1 MKDNPLMIGSA
12 VALPKAELD
21 PLLADLRANGYLT
34 VGPKL
39 QDECIVY
46 KEIEGLKDLP
56 RGILSDQKPASYRLM
71 QTSKER
77 YFDFIPAAQSW
88 KQFLFPPRV
97 PLFSG
102 LREGAWQFKPDRDPA
117 PHYALIGVRG
127 CELAAIQVQD
137 RIFMRS
143 DFTDPIYRERREGLF
158 ILAVNCVDPDPTC
171 FCASMGTGPRVKAG
185 YDLCITELDEVFLV
199 QVGSEL
205 GRILLTERNYEIPSA
220 FLQNSANQAVERA
233 GGLMGRTMDT
243 SDLPDLLTENLEAKR
258 WTEVAKRCLSCA
270 NCTQVCPTCFCWDA
284 RDQVDLTVKT
294 TARERVWDSCFNPV
308 YSYVFGGNTR
318 PSIRSRYR
326 QWLTHKIGTWK
337 AQFDVLGCTGC
348 GRCITWCPAGIDL
361 TEEVAAIRQE
371 VKA

>member
-1 MKDNPLMIGSA
+1 MKDNPLFIGST
-12 VALPKAELD
+12 VALPKTELD
-21 PLLADLRANGYLT
+21 PLLADLRTDGYQT
-34 VGPKL
+34 VGPRL

-56 RGILSDQKPASYRLM
+56 RGILSEQKPASYRM
-71 QTSKER
+71 IQTNKDR

-88 KQFLFPPRV
+88 KQFLFPPKT
-97 PLFSG
+97 PLFSAVNDG
-102 LREGAWQFKPDRDPA
+102 GWRINPSAEPS

-127 CELAAIQVQD
+127 CELAAIHIQD
-137 RIFMRS
+137 RIFMRP
-143 DFTDPIYRERREGLF
+143 DFVDPVYHTRREGLF
-158 ILAVNCVDPDPTC
+158 ILAVNCVDPDSTC
-171 FCASMGTGPRVKAG
+171 FCVSMGTGPRVQSG
-185 YDLCITELDEVFLV
+185 YDLCLTELDDVFLV

-205 GRILLTERNYEIPSA
+205 GRTLLEERAYEIPSA

-233 GGLMGRTMDT
+233 AGKMGRFMDT
-243 SDLPDLLTENLEAKR
+243 SDLPDLLTDNLEAQR
-258 WTEVAKRCLSCA
+258 WTDVAKRCLSCA

-284 RDQVDLTVKT
+284 RDQVDLLVSRTQ
-294 TARERVWDSCFNPV
+294 RERVWDSCFNPI

-337 AQFDVLGCTGC
+337 EQFGVLGCTGC

-361 TEEVAAIRQE
+361 TEEVAAIRKE
-371 VKA
+371 VKS